1 MTKIQSWAMA
11 SVGAVAL
18 AAGVL
23 LATGALTSAQTPT
36 PSTPTA
42 TPAASA
48 PVTPSE
54 DATHEA
60 SGSGEIS
67 GQFAP
72 TIALGEG
79 VVEVQ
84 VSTAQVVSG
93 QFAPGG
99 KLTPIPSGEGVIVSG
114 EGVIVLESTG
124 QATPS
129 Q

>member
-1 MTKIQSWAMA
+1 MTKIHSWALA
-11 SVGAVAL
+11 SIGAVAL
-18 AAGVL
+18 VVGAL
-23 LATGALTSAQTPT
+23 LATGALTSAQTAT
-36 PSTPTA
+36 PSTPAAIA
-42 TPAASA
+42 TASA
-48 PVTPSE
+48 PVTSSE

-60 SGSGEIS
+60 SGSAEIS

-84 VSTAQVVSG
+84 VSTAQVDSG

-99 KLTPIPSGEGVIVSG
+99 KLTPIVPG

>member
-1 MTKIQSWAMA
+1 MTKIHSWALA
-11 SVGAVAL
+11 SIGAVAL
-18 AAGVL
+18 VVGAL

-36 PSTPTA
+36 PSSTTA

-48 PVTPSE
+48 PV
-54 DATHEA
+54 THEA

-84 VSTAQVVSG
+84 VSTAQVGSD

-99 KLTPIPSGEGVIVSG
+99 KLTPIVPG